1 MESKKVHFFNKLS
14 FVTLLVTVFVS
25 MFFFIPYVPVT
36 LDASKGFLLS
46 IGMTLSLF
54 FWFIARLGEGK
65 FSIPKDRLILAG
77 GVIPLVFLLASF
89 FSSSKYVSIFGS
101 GFEIGTFG
109 SMLVL
114 FVLFF
119 LSSIYFQ
126 TEKRIWSFYGA
137 LFLGA
142 TVLAVFELINIF
154 IGFGRFLPGMLS
166 GVSAGNLVGS
176 WNDFA
181 LLFGLIVLLSIY
193 TIEFLETKGVFLF
206 IQYFLLVTGLFFL
219 IIINMPLV
227 WILVGLFSII
237 IFVYSISLQQAG
249 VKIVHGGNDKK
260 KFPFAALISVFICL
274 IFLVGS
280 NSISSLVSKYINIS
294 SPDVRPSIT
303 TTAQIALKA
312 IKHNPAFGTGP
323 NTFVIDWAA
332 WKPAQIA
339 QTVFWNVDFTN
350 GYSLLTTFL
359 VTTGILGFLAWIVFL
374 VFFVMRS
381 IKSLKIALQNTLAN
395 YFIMTTL
402 MISIYTWVTFIV
414 YSPSIIMIMIAF
426 CSSGVLLGILV
437 YKQAIPVRDISFLS
451 DPRKSFFAILGLMV
465 LMIGTLSITYIY
477 IEKFTSIIYFSKGL
491 NADTSNIDSLAKS
504 EKMLSNAITLDKND
518 AYYRAISQ
526 VYIAEISSLLNNKSI
541 SADVLKSN
549 IQQLVTVAENSARLA
564 VVQNPKNYSNYVN
577 LGSVY
582 GALVPLSVSNS
593 YDSASA
599 AYTKAFELAPH
610 NPSILLARAELEF
623 LNKNNKGAKDYIKQ
637 ALALKQN
644 YTDAIFLLAQIETS
658 EGNLPEAIKQAEYAA
673 QVAPN
678 DATVF
683 FRLGL
688 LRYNN
693 SDYNDSIGS
702 FERAVILDNRYLNA
716 RYFLAQSY
724 KKVGRTAD
732 ARTQFEILA
741 KLLPDNQEIKDA
753 LGSISQ
759 PSTATTDTKTT
770 TKDTKLPIK
779 EE

>member
-1 MESKKVHFFNKLS
+1 
-14 FVTLLVTVFVS
+14 
-25 MFFFIPYVPVT
+25 
-36 LDASKGFLLS
+36 
-46 IGMTLSLF
+46 
-54 FWFIARLGEGK
+54 
-65 FSIPKDRLILAG
+65 
-77 GVIPLVFLLASF
+77 
-89 FSSSKYVSIFGS
+89 
-101 GFEIGTFG
+101 
-109 SMLVL
+109 
-114 FVLFF
+114 
-119 LSSIYFQ
+119 
-126 TEKRIWSFYGA
+126 
-137 LFLGA
+137 
-142 TVLAVFELINIF
+142 
-154 IGFGRFLPGMLS
+154 
-166 GVSAGNLVGS
+166 
-176 WNDFA
+176 
-181 LLFGLIVLLSIY
+181 
-193 TIEFLETKGVFLF
+193 
-206 IQYFLLVTGLFFL
+206 
-219 IIINMPLV
+219 
-227 WILVGLFSII
+227 
-237 IFVYSISLQQAG
+237 
-249 VKIVHGGNDKK
+249 
-260 KFPFAALISVFICL
+260 
-274 IFLVGS
+274 
-280 NSISSLVSKYINIS
+280 
-294 SPDVRPSIT
+294 
-303 TTAQIALKA
+303 
-312 IKHNPAFGTGP
+312 
-323 NTFVIDWAA
+323 
-332 WKPAQIA
+332 
-339 QTVFWNVDFTN
+339 
-350 GYSLLTTFL
+350 
-359 VTTGILGFLAWIVFL
+359 
-374 VFFVMRS
+374 
-381 IKSLKIALQNTLAN
+381 
-395 YFIMTTL
+395 
-402 MISIYTWVTFIV
+402 
-414 YSPSIIMIMIAF
+414 MIMIAF

-491 NADTSNIDSLAKS
+491 SADTSNIDSLAKS

-753 LGSISQ
+753 LDSISQ